1 LHDPAVARA
10 LEHHPVLH
18 LLHLEQLF
26 GVDDH
31 PRGVDQ
37 PGQLDLPPLDRP
49 GLERLRLGQVLDVA
63 DEQPVLLRD
72 PLAGEQAN
80 RRREDERRL

>member
-37 PGQLDLPPLDRP
+37 PGQLDLPPLDR
-49 GLERLRLGQVLDVA
+49 LRLGQVLDVA
-63 DEQPVLLRD
+63 DEQPVLVRD
-72 PLAGEQAN
+72 PLAGEQAD
-80 RRREDERRL
+80 RRRQDERRL